1 MEKPKF
7 VYVTYIRTT
16 PKKLWQALTEPEFT
30 KRYWCSTWQECGWKP
45 GASWKI
51 MIPDGR
57 VADSGELIEIQP
69 EKRLVLKWRNEF
81 RPELRA
87 EGYSRLTYELEKMGE
102 SVKLTVIHE
111 VDKPGSKF
119 LEAVSGGWPHIL
131 ASLKSLLETGE
142 SLVETREWPEG
153 GCEAKRKELAT
164 AEAAVK

>member
-16 PKKLWQALTEPEFT
+16 PRKLWQALTDPEFT
-30 KRYWCSTWQECGWKP
+30 RRYWCSTWQECDWKP
-45 GASWKI
+45 GASWRVR
-51 MIPDGR
+51 IPDGR
-57 VADSGELIEIQP
+57 VADSGEIIEIEP
-69 EKRLVLKWRNEF
+69 ERRLVLTWRNEF

-87 EGYSRLTYELEKMGE
+87 EGYSRLTYNLEKVGD

-111 VDKPGSKF
+111 IDKVNSKF
-119 LEAVSGGWPHIL
+119 LEVVSGGWPHIL

-153 GCEAKRKELAT
+153 GCKPNRETHESELSAS
-164 AEAAVK
+164 K